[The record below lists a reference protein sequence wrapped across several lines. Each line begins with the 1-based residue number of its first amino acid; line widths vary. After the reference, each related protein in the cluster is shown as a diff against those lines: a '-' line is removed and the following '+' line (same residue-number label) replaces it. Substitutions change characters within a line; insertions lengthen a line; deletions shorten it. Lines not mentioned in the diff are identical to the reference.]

1 MGTLAG
7 INLGDNRTYWQ
18 NRSLESEIA
27 SVGYFTT
34 TLLNDVKIEIAA
46 SNHTSL
52 VRYTFPTQ
60 SQNQTFSLPSTPDLS
75 QTQTE
80 NDAHIL
86 VDLTH
91 VLPAYQAETQS
102 YSQNYLQGEIH
113 IRSGPQGPS
122 YHGKASYAGGWPNI
136 GLYDIHFC
144 GNFTVPAGL
153 VPSNEYVRAVGT
165 NRVDGAGT
173 LFWQYNL
180 FEPPTDAPEVRSY
193 VDAYTQ
199 IGNKMGLGALFSW
212 TPSSTAPNNGSGAVI
227 ESKIGISHISAE
239 QACSYVASEMPEST
253 SFDDLV
259 EQARSEWESRVLST
273 VEVVDGNST
282 EAQNDTLKRMLYTA
296 LYHSAVLPTDKTGE
310 IPLWTSNDSFPYFD
324 DHYVSQSLNNYAK
337 QPWFGQQFIHTGLTD
352 TLGHLSV
359 STSNVPPALH
369 RHLQSHC
376 QRTDQ
381 YLFL

>member
-1 MGTLAG
+1 MSQTPLLGTLG
-7 INLGDNRTYWQ
+7 GVNLADNRTYWQ
-18 NRSLESEIA
+18 NRSLESESA

-34 TLLNDVKIEIAA
+34 TLLNDIKIEITA

-52 VRYTFPTQ
+52 VRYTYPSQ
-60 SQNQTFSLPSTPDLS
+60 KQNQTFSLPSTLDIS
-75 QTQTE
+75 QTRTE

-91 VLPAYQAETQS
+91 VLPAYQSSTQT
-102 YSQNYLQGEIH
+102 YSQNYIQGEIH
-113 IRSGPQGPS
+113 IRPGSSGPS
-122 YHGKASYAGGWPNI
+122 YYGKASYAGGWPNI

-144 GNFTVPAGL
+144 GNFSVPAVSGL
-153 VPSNEYVRAVGT
+153 VPSNEYVRAVGA

-180 FEPPTDAPEVRSY
+180 FEPPADAPEVRSY

-212 TPSSTAPNNGSGAVI
+212 VQLPTASSSGSGAVI
-227 ESKIGISHISAE
+227 ESKVGVSHVSAE
-239 QACSYVASEMPEST
+239 KACSYVAAEMPEST

-259 EQARSEWESRVLST
+259 EQARSEWESKVLSA
-273 VEVVDGNST
+273 VEVVDDDSP
-282 EAQNDTLKRMLYTA
+282 ESQNDTLKRMLYTA

-324 DHYVSQSLNNYAK
+324 DHYVSQSLPK
-337 QPWFGQQFIHTGLTD
+337 
-352 TLGHLSV
+352 
-359 STSNVPPALH
+359 
-369 RHLQSHC
+369 
-376 QRTDQ
+376 
-381 YLFL
+381 

>member
-7 INLGDNRTYWQ
+7 VNLGDNRTYWQ

-80 NDAHIL
+80 NDAHVL

-122 YHGKASYAGGWPNI
+122 YYGKASYAGGWPNI

-212 TPSSTAPNNGSGAVI
+212 TPSSTASSNGSGAVI

-324 DHYVSQSLNNYAK
+324 DHYVSQSLTMKSRIA
-337 QPWFGQQFIHTGLTD
+337 I
-352 TLGHLSV
+352 V
-359 STSNVPPALH
+359 SSEI
-369 RHLQSHC
+369 C
-376 QRTDQ
+376 
-381 YLFL
+381 

>member
-1 MGTLAG
+1 MSTYTTYELPGWSSWENTWLISLADGLISQTPLLGNLAG
-7 INLGDNRTYWQ
+7 VNLGDNRTYWQ
-18 NRSLESEIA
+18 NRSLDSEIA

-60 SQNQTFSLPSTPDLS
+60 SQNQTFSLPSTPDIS

-80 NDAHIL
+80 NDAHVL

-91 VLPAYQAETQS
+91 VLPAYQPGTQT

-113 IRSGPQGPS
+113 IRAGPSGPS
-122 YHGKASYAGGWPNI
+122 YYGKASYAGGWPNI

-144 GNFTVPAGL
+144 GNFTVPDDL

-180 FEPPTDAPEVRSY
+180 FEPPTEAPEARSY
-193 VDAYTQ
+193 VNAYTQ

-212 TPSSTAPNNGSGAVI
+212 TPSPTAPSNGSGAVI
-227 ESKIGISHISAE
+227 ESKIGVSHISAE
-239 QACSYVASEMPEST
+239 QACSYVASEMPDST

-259 EQARSEWESRVLST
+259 EQARSEWESKVLST
-273 VEVVDGNST
+273 VEVVEGDSP

-296 LYHSAVLPTDKTGE
+296 LYHTAVLPTDKTGE

-324 DHYVSQSLNNYAK
+324 DHYVSQ
-337 QPWFGQQFIHTGLTD
+337 F
-352 TLGHLSV
+352 
-359 STSNVPPALH
+359 
-369 RHLQSHC
+369 
-376 QRTDQ
+376 
-381 YLFL
+381 